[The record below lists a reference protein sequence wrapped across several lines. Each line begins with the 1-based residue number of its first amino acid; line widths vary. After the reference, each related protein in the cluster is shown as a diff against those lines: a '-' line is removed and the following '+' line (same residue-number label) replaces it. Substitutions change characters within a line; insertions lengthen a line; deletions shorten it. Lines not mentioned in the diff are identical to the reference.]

1 MITSFKKLYKDLK
14 IKNKMFVVSLSLLLT
29 FSIIGIIT
37 FNYFSNLYE
46 KRIYSEA
53 AEVLQMTSTFLDAE
67 ISKIE
72 KLSFD
77 ISTND
82 IIQDYLRLINED
94 KYHYNYITFQTK
106 ASLIKRVESLADS
119 VKYITSIQITDMN
132 GGVYKAGY
140 KTKIYS
146 IMNDEIKEIEALKG
160 TNIWFNLGERE
171 ILTASRLIRD
181 KKELSLDPLGIIN
194 ISIDIGEAIETSLN
208 FSKHKNF
215 IITRNDEVIFNKDN
229 QLSINKMFQARDR
242 NGYEIKTI
250 NDKDY
255 LVAYNYSNYSDLIYY
270 NLLPFEQ
277 ITKQTIFYKK
287 LMIFIFLILLL
298 LTIMISY
305 RSAKGISKPLEE
317 LTEQMKAV
325 QHKTVEN
332 VNYISNEN
340 SHDEVDVLSKNFQTM
355 LQNID
360 TLNRRNYEK
369 QIMIK
374 EAEYK
379 SLQAQINPH
388 FLYNT
393 LDSINWIAQMNS
405 QEVIST
411 MIEALGNMMR
421 NIISKKDPLISIGEE
436 LEIVNSY
443 ITIQKYRYQQRLK
456 FSMSDTK
463 VFEDQSIPKLTI
475 QPIIE
480 NAIQHGLEE
489 SIEPSEINLDFV
501 IVEDILQITVK
512 DNGPGM
518 DEATINAIYKNN
530 VQRKGTGIGL
540 NNINERIKLM
550 FGPEYGIKIGSKLG
564 EGTKVMIK
572 LPSTGG
578 NNFV

>member
-443 ITIQKYRYQQRLK
+443 ITIQKYRY
-456 FSMSDTK
+456 
-463 VFEDQSIPKLTI
+463 
-475 QPIIE
+475 
-480 NAIQHGLEE
+480 
-489 SIEPSEINLDFV
+489 
-501 IVEDILQITVK
+501 
-512 DNGPGM
+512 
-518 DEATINAIYKNN
+518 
-530 VQRKGTGIGL
+530 
-540 NNINERIKLM
+540 
-550 FGPEYGIKIGSKLG
+550 
-564 EGTKVMIK
+564 
-572 LPSTGG
+572 
-578 NNFV
+578 